1 MLIESDMLIAYLK
14 KEDWLKPT
22 AERVVG
28 AIEAGKLGETACSA
42 ATLHEMYYVFSE
54 HAPMRTILAD
64 FARIATM
71 KNLKLVNP
79 DVETYLSALHLAET
93 YRISSVFDALYA
105 ATALSPSVP
114 DHTILST
121 DAVFER
127 VPGLKRQAPEAL
139 RLS

>member
-1 MLIESDMLIAYLK
+1 MLLESDMLVAYLK
-14 KEDWLKPT
+14 KGDWLKPM
-22 AERVVG
+22 AERVMRAV
-28 AIEAGKLGETACSA
+28 EAGKLGEVACSS

-54 HAPMRTILAD
+54 HAPIHTILAD
-64 FARIATM
+64 FARITTT
-71 KNLKLVNP
+71 KNLKFVTP
-79 DVETYLSALHLAET
+79 DAETYLSALHIAET
-93 YRISSVFDALYA
+93 YKISSVFDALYA

-127 VPGLKRQAPEAL
+127 VPGLRRQAPEGL